1 MQPPGHERERVSGF
15 LIQAMCVV
23 DQAQQRLAGG
33 LPGEQ
38 PQRGQPGEKAVRRAA
53 FRHAERHPQRGA
65 LRRGGSPSSPGSN
78 GRSNWCAAAKL
89 SSISLSTQSIRM
101 TCMAGA
107 ATAWA

>member
-1 MQPPGHERERVSGF
+1 MPNATRS
-15 LIQAMCVV
+15 
-23 DQAQQRLAGG
+23 
-33 LPGEQ
+33 
-38 PQRGQPGEKAVRRAA
+38 AVRC
-53 FRHAERHPQRGA
+53 GA
-65 LRRGGSPSSPGSN
+65 GSPSSPGRN